1 MPFAPGMSDN
11 RPSHAPWSPDLS
23 IGVHQFK
30 HVLLR
35 KRSGFL
41 LALGTACLLCAA
53 PARASELPIRVEG
66 VEGPIAENVV
76 NHVRTAWALGHS
88 LSTER
93 RRASFLEQARHRAQ
107 AAMRPWGYY
116 QAHIQAD
123 LQADLQA
130 DEGDSAWRLE
140 ITIDP
145 GPPVLVEHADIQVMG
160 EGADQAGL
168 RQWLER
174 WPLEPG
180 TRLDQTIWSSQKD
193 RALDLARAGGF
204 LKADFTTHRIALDL
218 DANRAQLELILQTGQ
233 RAVMG
238 KIEYEQDTVQPH
250 VLEPIARFDPGDPYR
265 VALVEELRLD
275 LWRTGYFGD
284 IEVLE
289 QKHLDREPPVVDFR
303 VRLSPRNRVTH
314 QFSVGY
320 GTDTLFR
327 TQYHWTRHLLSDRG
341 DSVRLG
347 AGWRQQDSE
356 LQATGEYRLP
366 RRTNSLQFWLANGI
380 LRRETQEFVLKDDND
395 QEVLRIAK
403 GEIFDTQ
410 LRLGR
415 LRLHNNP
422 WSNRRIQSTVFVD
435 LLRERDNFNQALNE
449 AAAQPAGDFLDDLFG
464 NTDHTVAVGV
474 DLDWPVIRGS
484 GFMTTGHHERAWAL
498 TANEAWGSEKS
509 FSQVYL
515 SSRWNRLLGH
525 RWKILL
531 RGEVGWSDADL
542 KPFYVSGEDGA
553 STLLVTELPYRYS
566 FRAGG
571 SQSVRGYGY
580 NDLST
585 NGIGS
590 NHLLTG
596 SAELEFLAL
605 EQWSVAA
612 FFDIGN
618 AFNHWSDPRLK
629 RGAGVGIRWYSMLGA
644 VRLDAA
650 QGLDIPGKPWEIYLT
665 IGTPLL

>member
-1 MPFAPGMSDN
+1 MKAV
-11 RPSHAPWSPDLS
+11 
-23 IGVHQFK
+23 I
-30 HVLLR
+30 
-35 KRSGFL
+35 
-41 LALGTACLLCAA
+41 LAAGKGTRMKELT
-53 PARASELPIRVEG
+53 RELPKPMLEVEGKPILQHIVEG
-66 VEGPIAENVV
+66 VASAGVEEICIITGWQAETIEDFFGDGSRFD
-76 NHVRTAWALGHS
+76 VRVEYARQAVQDGTGKAPELAKGFVDGDD
-88 LSTER
+88 
-93 RRASFLEQARHRAQ
+93 FLLTYGDILVKPETY
-107 AAMRPWGYY
+107 AAMCEKF
-116 QAHIQAD
+116 AD
-123 LQADLQA
+123 GSF
-130 DEGDSAWRLE
+130 EGLLTVTGSEDVTQGGLMFFDDDFLLNR
-140 ITIDP
+140 
-145 GPPVLVEHADIQVMG
+145 LVEK
-160 EGADQAGL
+160 
-168 RQWLER
+168 
-174 WPLEPG
+174 PLP
-180 TRLDQTIWSSQKD
+180 
-193 RALDLARAGGF
+193 
-204 LKADFTTHRIALDL
+204 
-218 DANRAQLELILQTGQ
+218 
-233 RAVMG
+233 
-238 KIEYEQDTVQPH
+238 EQ
-250 VLEPIARFDPGDPYR
+250 
-265 VALVEELRLD
+265 VEELRLD
-275 LWRTGYFGD
+275 LWRTGFFGD

-303 VRLSPRNRVTH
+303 VRLSPRNQITH

-341 DSVRLG
+341 DSLRLG

-366 RRTNSLQFWLANGI
+366 RRTSSLQFWLANGI

-395 QEVLRIAK
+395 QEVLRIAR

-422 WSNRRIQSTVFVD
+422 WSNRRIQSTFFVD

-449 AAAQPAGDFLDDLFG
+449 AAPQPAGDFLDDLFG
-464 NTDHTVAVGV
+464 STDHTVAVGV
-474 DLDWPVIRGS
+474 DLDWPVIRGA

-515 SSRWNRLLGH
+515 SSRWNLLLGH

-531 RGEVGWSDADL
+531 RGEIGWSDADL
-542 KPFYVSGEDGA
+542 KPFYVSDEDGA

-571 SQSVRGYGY
+571 SQSVRGYAY

-605 EQWSVAA
+605 EHWSVAA